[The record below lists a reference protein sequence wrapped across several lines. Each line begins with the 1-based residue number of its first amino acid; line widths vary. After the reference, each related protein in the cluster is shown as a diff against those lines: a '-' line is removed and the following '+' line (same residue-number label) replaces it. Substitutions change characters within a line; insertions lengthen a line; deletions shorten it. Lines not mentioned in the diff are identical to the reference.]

1 MAPTVTIFIS
11 GSFNSFLSEKRYSH
25 SPMAVEFKCKLG
37 LVVCSRASCT
47 ELELFGADDK
57 QVVQRNKLSRE
68 SAWLGSHPDDGCR
81 ILVIDQSGAGLRE
94 YEDVSRVEKYKLS

>member
-25 SPMAVEFKCKLG
+25 SLMAVEFTCKLG
-37 LVVCSRASCT
+37 LVVRSSASCM

-57 QVVQRNKLSRE
+57 SYSE
-68 SAWLGSHPDDGCR
+68 TS
-81 ILVIDQSGAGLRE
+81 
-94 YEDVSRVEKYKLS
+94 